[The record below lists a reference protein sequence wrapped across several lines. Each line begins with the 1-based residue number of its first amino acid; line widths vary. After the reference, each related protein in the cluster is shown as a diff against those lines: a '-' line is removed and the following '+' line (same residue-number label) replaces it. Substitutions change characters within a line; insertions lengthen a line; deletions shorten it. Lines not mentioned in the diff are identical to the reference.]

1 MKELETTE
9 LTFIEKLRWHWNKLR
24 WHLNPFKKEIVNI
37 LDISDIEKAA
47 ERFDRI
53 YFKKALVIPK
63 SKIEIQ
69 SLEWYFNAENVPNQK
84 MLHSVAKTF

>member
-1 MKELETTE
+1 MKELETVE
-9 LTFIEKLRWHWNKLR
+9 LTFIDKLRWNRNKLR
-24 WHLNPFKKEIVNI
+24 WHLKPFKKEIIKI

-47 ERFDRI
+47 ERFDKM
-53 YFKKALVIPK
+53 YFKKAFVIPK

-69 SLEWYFNAENVPNQK
+69 PLEWYFNAENVPNQK